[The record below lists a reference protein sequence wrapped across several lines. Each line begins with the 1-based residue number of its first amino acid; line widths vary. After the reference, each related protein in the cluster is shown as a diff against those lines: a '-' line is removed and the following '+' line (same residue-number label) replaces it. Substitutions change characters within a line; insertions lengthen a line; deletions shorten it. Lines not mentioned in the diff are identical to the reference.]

1 MSQSTILTLLP
12 ETVYKND
19 GTAQPY
25 DVTGDTVQAA
35 SYYLGNQDLQTVSF
49 SFSEVTGNLVIE
61 GTLASTPSDDDWFK
75 VYEVSANN
83 SANTNANLKSFTNLT
98 GNFVY
103 MRAKINDFNHGVVNF
118 VKVSY

>member
-61 GTLASTPSDDDWFK
+61 GTLASTPSDSDWFK

>member
-61 GTLASTPSDDDWFK
+61 GTLASTPSDNDWFK

-103 MRAKINDFNHGVVNF
+103 MRAKIKDFNNGVVNF

>member
-1 MSQSTILTLLP
+1 MSQSTILILLP
-12 ETVYKND
+12 ETVYHND
-19 GTAQPY
+19 GTNQPY
-25 DVTGDTVQAA
+25 DVTGETVQAA

-49 SFSEVTGNLVIE
+49 SFSEVTGNLVVE
-61 GTLASTPSDDDWFK
+61 GTLASTPTDDDWFK

-83 SANTNANLKSFTNLT
+83 QANTNANLKSFTNLT

-103 MRAKINDFNHGVVNF
+103 IRAKINDFNHGVVNF

>member
-1 MSQSTILTLLP
+1 MSQSTNLTLLP
-12 ETVYKND
+12 GTVYKND
-19 GTAQPY
+19 GTSQAY

-35 SYYLGNQDLQTVSF
+35 SYYQGNQDLQTVSF

>member
-12 ETVYKND
+12 ETVYHND
-19 GTAQPY
+19 GTSQPY

-83 SANTNANLKSFTNLT
+83 QANTNANLKSFTNLT

>member
-12 ETVYKND
+12 ETVYNND
-19 GTAQPY
+19 GTSQPY